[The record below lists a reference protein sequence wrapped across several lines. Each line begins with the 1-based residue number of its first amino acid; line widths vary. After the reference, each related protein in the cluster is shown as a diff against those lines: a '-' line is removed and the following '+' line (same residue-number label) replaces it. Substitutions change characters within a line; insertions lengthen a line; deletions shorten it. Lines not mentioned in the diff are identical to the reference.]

1 MKILKIIY
9 KIIERIKMIEINV
22 IGLLFTLVVAF
33 TVGRL
38 SKSDKDVLEK
48 IHGKNPYN
56 IGKYAKSARTKIM

>member
-1 MKILKIIY
+1 
-9 KIIERIKMIEINV
+9 MIEINV

-48 IHGKNPYN
+48 IHGKNPCN

>member
-1 MKILKIIY
+1 
-9 KIIERIKMIEINV
+9 MIEINI
-22 IGLLFTLVVAF
+22 IGLLFIVVVAF
-33 TVGRL
+33 TCGRL